1 MCVCVCVCVCMYAC
15 VSTVMCLQNQEFRLA
30 TKALS
35 AERSRWISEGLV
47 VIRWYVLLDNYRSV
61 DRLIRA
67 SRHYERA
74 AQMLTRQTV
83 ATARKVCNAQLEQC
97 VYLCFLEL
105 FVV

>member
-1 MCVCVCVCVCMYAC
+1 MVALFDCLVY
-15 VSTVMCLQNQEFRLA
+15 VSQNQEYRLA

-35 AERSRWISEGLV
+35 AERSRWISEG
-47 VIRWYVLLDNYRSV
+47 YVDLCHDYKLHLHFRSV

-83 ATARKVCNAQLEQC
+83 ATARGVIIKQIIIIACTLRNC
-97 VYLCFLEL
+97 TCW
-105 FVV
+105 